1 MKKIIFIVV
10 ILCSI
15 SLNAQA
21 PLSDELVTIHS
32 VTTLEMNAI
41 VAPVEGDFAY
51 NKTTK
56 TMFFYDGTDWV
67 EMVANT
73 PSIYVGHLVIT
84 NVGVLEINDVPF
96 KPSSITFTAHSNI
109 ETTNINSDNGVGN
122 NNNGVSNAF
131 GSMNGYARDDNNLI
145 TQQVIFVGGSGNS
158 INDISR
164 YSNPTQCIGIRYSNQ
179 NGDNLGLTT
188 ANLMSFDD
196 DGFTLDVTNR
206 TDNLVVL
213 YTAYK

>member
-1 MKKIIFIVV
+1 
-10 ILCSI
+10 
-15 SLNAQA
+15 
-21 PLSDELVTIHS
+21 
-32 VTTLEMNAI
+32 MNAI
-41 VAPVEGDFAY
+41 VTPVEGSFAY
-51 NKTTK
+51 NTTTK
-56 TMFFYDGTDWV
+56 TMFFYDGANWV

-73 PSIYVGHLVIT
+73 PNIHVGHLVIT

-96 KPSSITFTAHSNI
+96 KPSSVTFSARANI
-109 ETTNINSDNGVGN
+109 EATNINRDNAVGN